1 MALGAVILGVGLLVA
16 FMLIGQWYVNA
27 QPRDIIRGL
36 KRFAVILVLLGVVAL
51 AATGRLGWA
60 LALLAGMAPWAG
72 RILRLL
78 FLGHLLRRS
87 GMFGGPGGFSTPGGG
102 GGFGFG
108 MPGGGSGRGRGQTSD
123 VLTDW
128 LSMTLHHDTGEM
140 TGRVLQGPYMG
151 RELTSLDAQE
161 RLDLWR
167 QVQSDAD
174 SARIYEAWLDRA
186 DPDWRSAGAAGGAG
200 GAGDEAP
207 ASENGPMTRADALK
221 ILGLNEGASADEIK
235 SAYRRLMRQMHPDH
249 GGSSWMAAKLNE
261 AKKVLLGD

>member
-1 MALGAVILGVGLLVA
+1 MLLGAVILGVGLLVA
-16 FMLIGQWYVNA
+16 FLLLGQWYVNA

-36 KRFAVILVLLGVVAL
+36 KRAGVVLLLLGVVAL

-60 LALLAGMAPWAG
+60 LALLAGLAPWAG
-72 RILRLL
+72 KILRLL

-87 GMFGGPGGFSTPGGG
+87 GLFGGPGGFSTPG

-108 MPGGGSGRGRGQTSD
+108 MPGGGSGRAGGQASD
-123 VLTDW
+123 VMTAW
-128 LSMTLHHDTGEM
+128 LSMTLDHDTGTM
-140 TGRVLQGPYMG
+140 SGRVLQGPYLG
-151 RELTSLDAQE
+151 RELDSLSPEE

-167 QVQSDAD
+167 QVQADPD
-174 SARIYEAWLDRA
+174 SARVLEAWLDRA
-186 DPDWRSAGAAGGAG
+186 DPDWRAAGGTG
-200 GAGDEAP
+200 QDAP
-207 ASENGPMTRADALK
+207 PPPDDGPMTRADALK
-221 ILGLNEGASADEIK
+221 ILGLSEGADAAEIK